1 VFEVL
6 IVHTSYWG
14 SGKVRIFKRLFVGL
28 NNSNKNSKFCW
39 KKIKK
44 LGKELRRT
52 FPRTLK
58 NLAKNFEDSFEVL
71 AKFWPSFF
79 NVLGQVSLMF
89 LANFIDIFK
98 DDSVSHTIRFSSL
111 KFDSNVSSGKLTTE
125 MTEQQ

>member
-14 SGKVRIFKRLFVGL
+14 SRKVRIFKKLFVGS
-28 NNSNKNSKFCW
+28 NNSNKNSKFRW

-44 LGKELRRT
+44 LGKELQRT

-71 AKFWPSFF
+71 AKFWPSFG
-79 NVLGQVSLMF
+79 L
-89 LANFIDIFK
+89 
-98 DDSVSHTIRFSSL
+98 
-111 KFDSNVSSGKLTTE
+111 VSSMYLAKFL
-125 MTEQQ
+125 